1 MPFMFPPRIR
11 TIPATLLCAL
21 VAAAAGGADG
31 QSQWVYPGAGGKLAY
46 RALPSG
52 DRIMDFSD
60 AGYGGGG
67 VAIPEVPVKATV
79 RPGGDD
85 SANIQ
90 KVLDEVSHLPL
101 VNGHRGAVL
110 LDAGTYH
117 CDKPLNINADGVVL
131 RGASGAVL
139 ALTGQPHVGIVVSGH
154 QEVAEEGKPT
164 PINDAYVSSGTDTF
178 SVASTTGLQPGNTI
192 RITRPV
198 TDTWVAF
205 MGMNNLVR
213 PGKSEHWVSGSLQ
226 AERTI
231 RSIAGNRLTVTPPLS
246 DNYDAKYL
254 NPPGSTVV
262 KTSLSGTIS
271 QVGVEGL
278 RIDCPPQP
286 VEITVPLY
294 QAVKFESV
302 VDSWMQNLETH
313 DTVNTLGVDAK
324 SSRITIRKV
333 QMMHT
338 VATKGAAKPFDID
351 VGGTQVLV
359 DQCSGKG
366 DGLFYYATMGRVQG
380 PNVILNCTF
389 QGSGSIQPH
398 MRWSTGLLVDGC
410 RVPTGSID
418 LMNRGIMGSG
428 HGWAIGWSVAWN
440 CQAKTF
446 LIQQPPGSMNWAIG
460 CKGAETS
467 KAMPGGDAKTM
478 LPNGTYDSPGRS
490 VAPASLYLAQLRER
504 LGDQAVKNIGY

>member
-1 MPFMFPPRIR
+1 
-11 TIPATLLCAL
+11 
-21 VAAAAGGADG
+21 
-31 QSQWVYPGAGGKLAY
+31 
-46 RALPSG
+46 
-52 DRIMDFSD
+52 MDFSY

-90 KVLDEVSHLPL
+90 NALDQISRLPL
-101 VNGHRGAVL
+101 VNGHRGAVVL
-110 LDAGTYH
+110 SAGTYH
-117 CDKPLNINADGVVL
+117 CDKQLSIVVDGIVL
-131 RGASGAVL
+131 RGESGAVL
-139 ALTGQPHVGIVVSGH
+139 DLTGQPHIGIVASGR
-154 QEVAEEGKPT
+154 QAVVEEGNPT
-164 PINDAYVSSGTDTF
+164 PFTDPYVQSGADTF
-178 SVASTTGLQPGNTI
+178 SVASAASFQPGDTI

-198 TDTWVAF
+198 TDAWVAF

-213 PGKSEHWVSGSLQ
+213 TGKSEHWVSGTLQ
-226 AERTI
+226 AERTVRAI
-231 RSIAGNRLTVTPPLS
+231 SGNRLTVTPPLS

-254 NPPGSTVV
+254 NPPGATVV
-262 KTSLSGTIS
+262 KARVSGTIS
-271 QVGVEGL
+271 QIGIEGL
-278 RIDCPPQP
+278 RIECPPQP

-313 DTVNTLGVDAK
+313 DTVNTLGVDGK

-333 QMMHT
+333 RMMHT
-338 VATKGAAKPFDID
+338 VATKGAAKPFDIA
-351 VGGTQVLV
+351 VTGTQVLV
-359 DQCSGKG
+359 DQCNGKG
-366 DGLFYYATMGRVQG
+366 DSLFYYATMGRTQG
-380 PNVILNCTF
+380 PNVILNCAF
-389 QGSGSIQPH
+389 QGAGSIQPH

-410 RVPTGSID
+410 QVPAGSID

-446 LIQQPPGSMNWAIG
+446 LIQQPPGSTNWAIG
-460 CKGAETS
+460 CRGAETS
-467 KAMPGGDAKTM
+467 RSMPGGDAKAL
-478 LPNGTYDSPGRS
+478 LPNGIYDSSERP

-504 LGDQAVKNIGY
+504 LGDQAAKNIGY